1 MRTQFLSTL
10 FTLTLVTLLAL
21 PLAAQEEPQAEF
33 RGELE
38 VTEVLLDVL
47 VTDGSGNAILGLQ
60 PEDFIVEDEGEK
72 INLTSATFYSNR
84 RFLDSASAAE
94 RLGVAPEE
102 VPVDR
107 YFILFFHDQ
116 RFSEPTLTT
125 DQLDAIRWVR
135 QWVDYEL
142 LPSDWVAVL
151 SYDVKLKV
159 HQDFTTNKEA
169 LQNALTS
176 VAKGKDP
183 GANWPSRQELDSVRG
198 PSLRKNLP
206 QGKQLNKESRRQI
219 YSGLRLTGEAAG
231 YITGRKNLMLFSI
244 GFGRLNDVGT
254 YYPDQRYFPPMV
266 EALND
271 NNVAVYSISW
281 VKNLAQETPEMNDLG
296 NALSLLSADTGGTYY
311 FNFANFNDPLR
322 EVVNDNS
329 GYYLLSYSSERP
341 AGETGYSRVEVKT
354 SNPSFVVRARQ
365 GYRYGG

>member
-1 MRTQFLSTL
+1 MRMQSTSL
-10 FTLTLVTLLAL
+10 LLTLTLAILLAL

-60 PEDFIVEDEGEK
+60 PEDFIVEDEGDP
-72 INLTSATFYSNR
+72 IDVTSAVFYSNR

-116 RFSEPTLTT
+116 RYSDPTLTT
-125 DQLDAIRWVR
+125 DELDAIRWVR

-159 HQDFTTNKEA
+159 HQDFSTNKQA
-169 LQNALTS
+169 LQDALTS

-183 GANWPSRQELDSVRG
+183 GANWPSRQELDNTRG

-206 QGKQLNKESRRQI
+206 QGKDLNKQSRRQI
-219 YSGLRLTGEAAG
+219 YSGLRLTADAAG

-244 GFGRLNDVGT
+244 GFGELNDVGT
-254 YYPDQRYFPPMV
+254 YNPDQRYFPPMV
-266 EALND
+266 QALND
-271 NNVAVYSISW
+271 SNVAVYSISW
-281 VKNLAQETPEMNDLG
+281 VKNLNEESPEMALMG

-311 FNFANFNDPLR
+311 FNFANFNEPLR
-322 EVVNDNS
+322 QVVDDNS

-341 AGETGYSRVEVKT
+341 AGETGYSRVTVKT
-354 SNPSFVVRARQ
+354 RNPSFVVRARQ

>member
-1 MRTQFLSTL
+1 MRTQSLSIVSI
-10 FTLTLVTLLAL
+10 LTLATLLAL

-60 PEDFIVEDEGEK
+60 PEDFIVEDQGQ
-72 INLTSATFYSNR
+72 NVDLTSATFYSNR

-116 RFSEPTLTT
+116 RFEDPSLTNEE
-125 DQLDAIRWVR
+125 LEAIRWVR
-135 QWVDYEL
+135 QWVDFEL

-151 SYDVKLKV
+151 SYDAKLKV
-159 HQDFTTNKEA
+159 HQDFTTNKQA
-169 LQNALTS
+169 LNDALTS
-176 VAKGKDP
+176 VAKSKDP
-183 GANWPSRQELDSVRG
+183 GANWPSRQDLDTVRG

-206 QGKQLNKESRRQI
+206 QGKQLNKQSRRQI
-219 YSGLRLTGEAAG
+219 YSGLKLTAEAAG

-244 GFGRLNDVGT
+244 GFGELNDVGT

-266 EALND
+266 EAMND

-281 VKNLAQETPEMNDLG
+281 IRNLAQESAEVRDLG

-311 FNFANFNDPLR
+311 FNFANFTTPLR
-322 EVVNDNS
+322 QVVDDNS

-341 AGETGYSRVEVKT
+341 AGESGYSRVTVKT
-354 SNPSFVVRARQ
+354 RNPSFVVRARQ

>member
-1 MRTQFLSTL
+1 MRTQSMSLV
-10 FTLTLVTLLAL
+10 FTLTIATLVVL

-60 PEDFIVEDEGEK
+60 PEDFIVEDQGQ
-72 INLTSATFYSNR
+72 NVDLTSATFYSNR

-94 RLGVAPEE
+94 RLGVTPEE

-116 RFSEPTLTT
+116 RYSDPTLTT
-125 DQLDAIRWVR
+125 DELDAIRWVR
-135 QWVDYEL
+135 QWVDHEL

-159 HQDFTTNKEA
+159 HQDFTTNKQA
-169 LQNALTS
+169 LQDALTS

-183 GANWPSRQELDSVRG
+183 GANWPSRQELDTVRG

-206 QGKQLNKESRRQI
+206 QGKDLNKQSRRRI
-219 YSGLRLTGEAAG
+219 YSGLRLTGDAAG

-244 GFGRLNDVGT
+244 GFGELNDVGT
-254 YYPDQRYFPPMV
+254 YYPDQRYFGPMV
-266 EALND
+266 QALND
-271 NNVAVYSISW
+271 SNVAVYSISW
-281 VKNLAQETPEMNDLG
+281 VKNLNQETPEMATMG

-322 EVVNDNS
+322 EVVDDNS

-341 AGETGYSRVEVKT
+341 AGETGYSRVTVKT
-354 SNPSFVVRARQ
+354 RNPSFVVRARQ
-365 GYRYGG
+365 GYKYGG